1 MARINADD
9 LPNLRPSASSAVSL
23 YLRLRRSRAGSSVV
37 SKGGQK
43 SLKKDFTNA
52 GAHTINAPMNIG
64 PRSILLVAPV
74 VLASVSWLP
83 NEVFALDFSQAR
95 VTQVVQDVKVVPSG
109 AAARPAAV
117 NETVHQGSAVQT
129 GTQSRSELTFQDQT
143 ITRLGENTIF
153 SVGKGGRTIDLG
165 SGQFLLYV
173 PKKAGGAK
181 VKMGSVTAAITGTT
195 VMGHVYES
203 GLVEFTVL
211 EGSAC
216 IHLDKWGQAM
226 YVQAGQRIVYDPMLQ
241 RLEDPVDV
249 DIQEQLSSPLVADF
263 RKLPSAALINEEI
276 AIQHGRA
283 NDDLV
288 RALAASGATI
298 DTATPEQF
306 LAAFDSLIASA
317 DPRVVCALVGRAARA
332 RPDLADRI
340 AVAAITA
347 ARPVR
352 GYSKDFKQPVGKEIP
367 CEWVQCILQA
377 AIAADP
383 SAQRAII
390 DAALAAAPMLR
401 DCILAVTPCPGENE
415 FVQPYI
421 IGPINPAN
429 FVPPPVSPEQPPT
442 TNNR

>member
-1 MARINADD
+1 
-9 LPNLRPSASSAVSL
+9 
-23 YLRLRRSRAGSSVV
+23 
-37 SKGGQK
+37 
-43 SLKKDFTNA
+43 
-52 GAHTINAPMNIG
+52 MNIR

-74 VLASVSWLP
+74 ALALVSWLP
-83 NEVFALDFSQAR
+83 HEVIALDFSQGR

-109 AAARPAAV
+109 SAARPAAV

-153 SVGKGGRTIDLG
+153 TVGQGARTVELG

-195 VMGHVYES
+195 VMGHVYQN
-203 GLVEFTVL
+203 GIVDFTVL

-216 IHLDKWGQAM
+216 IHLDKWGGAM
-226 YVQAGQRIVYDPMLQ
+226 YVSAGQRVTYDPMLQ
-241 RLEDPVDV
+241 RLDNPVDV
-249 DIQEQLSSPLVADF
+249 DIQEQLNSPLVSDF
-263 RKLPSAALINEEI
+263 HRLPSYGLIEDEI

-283 NDDLV
+283 NDELA
-288 RALAASGATI
+288 RAVAASGATI
-298 DTATPEQF
+298 QTASAEQF
-306 LAAFDSLIASA
+306 LAAFSSVIVSA
-317 DPRVVCALVGRAARA
+317 DPRTVCAIVGRAVRA

-340 AVAAITA
+340 VVAAITS

-352 GYSKDFKQPVGKEIP
+352 GYSKDFKQTKEIP

-383 SAQRAII
+383 GSEHLII
-390 DAALAAAPMLR
+390 DAALGAAPMLR
-401 DCILAVTPCPGENE
+401 DCILAVTPCPGQNA
-415 FVQPYI
+415 FIPGYI
-421 IGPINPAN
+421 IAPPPIERPS
-429 FVPPPVSPEQPPT
+429 PVSPEQPPT
-442 TNNR
+442 TNNRE

>member
-1 MARINADD
+1 MW
-9 LPNLRPSASSAVSL
+9 P
-23 YLRLRRSRAGSSVV
+23 RSRPCLPAVALGEGGPDPRSLARRRVIRGLKTAQK
-37 SKGGQK
+37 KGQR
-43 SLKKDFTNA
+43 KDFTNA
-52 GAHTINAPMNIG
+52 KGHSINAPMNIR

-74 VLASVSWLP
+74 ALALVSWLP
-83 NEVFALDFSQAR
+83 HEVFALDFSQGR

-109 AAARPAAV
+109 AAARPATV

-153 SVGKGGRTIDLG
+153 TVGQGARTIELG

-195 VMGHVYES
+195 VLGHVYES
-203 GLVEFTVL
+203 GVVEFTVL

-216 IHLDKWGQAM
+216 IHLDKYGQAM
-226 YVQAGQRIVYDPMLQ
+226 YVAAGQRVTYDPMLQ
-241 RLEDPVDV
+241 RLDNPVDV
-249 DIQEQLSSPLVADF
+249 DIQEQMSSPLVSDF
-263 RKLPSAALINEEI
+263 RRLPSYSLIEEEI
-276 AIQHGRA
+276 AIQHGRG
-283 NDDLV
+283 NDALA
-288 RALAASGATI
+288 RALAAQNATI
-298 DTATPEQF
+298 ETASPEQF
-306 LAAFDSLIASA
+306 LAAFNSVIAST
-317 DPRVVCALVGRAARA
+317 DPRLVCAIVGRAVRA

-340 AVAAITA
+340 VVAAITS

-352 GYSKDFKQPVGKEIP
+352 GYSKDFKQPIGKEIP

-383 SAQRAII
+383 GSERLII

-401 DCILAVTPCPGENE
+401 DCILAVTPCPGENA
-415 FVQPYI
+415 FIPPYI
-421 IGPINPAN
+421 I
-429 FVPPPVSPEQPPT
+429 PPPPVERPSPVSPEQPPT
-442 TNNR
+442 TRNRG

>member
-1 MARINADD
+1 
-9 LPNLRPSASSAVSL
+9 
-23 YLRLRRSRAGSSVV
+23 
-37 SKGGQK
+37 
-43 SLKKDFTNA
+43 
-52 GAHTINAPMNIG
+52 MNIR

-74 VLASVSWLP
+74 ALASVSWLP
-83 NEVFALDFSQAR
+83 QEVNALDFSQAR
-95 VTQVVQDVKVVPSG
+95 VTQVVQDVKVMPSG
-109 AAARPAAV
+109 ATARPATV

-153 SVGKGGRTIDLG
+153 TVGGARSVELG

-195 VMGHVYES
+195 VLGNVHES
-203 GLVEFTVL
+203 GIVEFTVL
-211 EGSAC
+211 EGSSC
-216 IHLDKWGQAM
+216 IHLDQLGQAI
-226 YVQAGQRIVYDPMLQ
+226 YVQAGQKVIYDPALR
-241 RLEDPVDV
+241 RLENPVDV
-249 DIQEQLSSPLVADF
+249 DIQEQLSSPLVSDF
-263 RKLPSAALINEEI
+263 RRLPSAALIDQEI
-276 AIQHGRA
+276 AIQRGRA

-298 DTATPEQF
+298 GTATPEQF
-306 LAAFDSLIASA
+306 LAAFDSLIARA
-317 DPRVVCALVGRAARA
+317 DPREVCALVGRAVRA

-340 AVAAITA
+340 VAAAITS

-367 CEWVQCILQA
+367 CEWVQCIVQA

-383 SAQRAII
+383 AAEREII
-390 DAALAAAPMLR
+390 NAALAAAPMLR
-401 DCILAVTPCPGENE
+401 DCILAITPCPMQNA
-415 FVQPYI
+415 FVQPSVI
-421 IGPINPAN
+421 APINPAN

-442 TNNR
+442 TSHHGDGD